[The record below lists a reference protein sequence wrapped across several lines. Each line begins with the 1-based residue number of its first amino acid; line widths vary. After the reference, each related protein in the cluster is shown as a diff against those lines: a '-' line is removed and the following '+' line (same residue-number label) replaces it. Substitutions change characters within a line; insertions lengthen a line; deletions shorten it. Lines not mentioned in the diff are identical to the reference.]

1 MKKILLP
8 ILMLMF
14 TISLSAQNFLSNS
27 DVSETFRTKTITVK
41 NGGQSP
47 DVVTLLQAFHQAL
60 PTWVVGEVMKQ
71 YKNPMP
77 GTKRNGSALFYE
89 DHNDDDFYI
98 TIDPK
103 NGYVCFSSQTDVDQM
118 TACVWRRTNG
128 HRVFAISLYEQHDKV
143 QNLLCWFDYDPATQT
158 MKAERSPMDNYK
170 NKFQTIAVSWALPQK
185 GTDFEITEYYTYKL
199 FKVHRIYKWD
209 GMKHVYSRTTISDF
223 KYKLF
228 AEGDPL
234 QASKQGFTHYA
245 LVDFENGGYPV
256 LCLKKDNS
264 NGGAPN
270 VLVVA
275 PFKNDIISVAINDEC
290 DVIEGFSKPKPQ
302 SGEPWTGEEVVAF
315 TRDMEGVNYF
325 VVLKE
330 NAVSYLVTDTP
341 DIDENGNRSGFTK
354 NLMGYGSKNESE
366 NILHADVA
374 KHITFDP
381 KWEKFEFISEDD
393 M

>member
-27 DVSETFRTKTITVK
+27 EVSETFRTKTITVK

-71 YKNPMP
+71 YKNPKP

-128 HRVFAISLYEQHDKV
+128 HRVFAISLYEQHDPV

-170 NKFQTIAVSWALPQK
+170 NKFQTIAVSWALPQ
-185 GTDFEITEYYTYKL
+185 
-199 FKVHRIYKWD
+199 
-209 GMKHVYSRTTISDF
+209 
-223 KYKLF
+223 
-228 AEGDPL
+228 
-234 QASKQGFTHYA
+234 
-245 LVDFENGGYPV
+245 
-256 LCLKKDNS
+256 
-264 NGGAPN
+264 
-270 VLVVA
+270 
-275 PFKNDIISVAINDEC
+275 
-290 DVIEGFSKPKPQ
+290 
-302 SGEPWTGEEVVAF
+302 
-315 TRDMEGVNYF
+315 
-325 VVLKE
+325 
-330 NAVSYLVTDTP
+330 
-341 DIDENGNRSGFTK
+341 
-354 NLMGYGSKNESE
+354 
-366 NILHADVA
+366 
-374 KHITFDP
+374 
-381 KWEKFEFISEDD
+381 
-393 M
+393 